1 MMAAM
6 NLNLRAVRRCDLLA
20 DDETAYRVAAR
31 RLEGGARLIDCGL
44 HVEGGI
50 EAGIALAEICMADL
64 GRVHLVPGSP
74 EIWPGPAITVR
85 TDQPIAA
92 CMASQYAGWQIAGD
106 KFFAMGSGPMRAVR
120 GREEIFRDIGHVEK
134 SDRIVGILETGKLP
148 TAAVCEH
155 VAMECQVS
163 AEQLTLL
170 VAPTRSQAGTIQV
183 VARSVETALHKLHT
197 LNFDLKRVVSGFGI
211 APLPPTSADD
221 LTGIGRSNDAVLY
234 GGRVTLWVRGD
245 DEEIERYGP
254 NVPSSSSRDYGQP
267 FGTVFA
273 SYKHDFYR
281 IDPLL
286 FSPAQVTFVNL
297 DSGHSFTYG
306 EPDAEI
312 LRQSFA

>member
-1 MMAAM
+1 
-6 NLNLRAVRRCDLLA
+6 LA
-20 DDETAYRVAAR
+20 DEATAHRVAVI

-44 HVEGGI
+44 LAEGGL
-50 EAGIALAEICMADL
+50 EAGIALAEICLADL

-74 EIWPGPAITVR
+74 EIWPGPAIMVR
-85 TDQPIAA
+85 TDQPLAA

-106 KFFAMGSGPMRAVR
+106 KFFAMGSGPMRAAR
-120 GREEIFRDIGHVEK
+120 GREEIFREIGYVEK
-134 SDRIVGILETGKLP
+134 AERIVGILETGKVP

-155 VAMECQVS
+155 IAVECQVT

-170 VAPTRSQAGTIQV
+170 VAPARSQAGAIQV

-197 LNFDLKRVVSGFGI
+197 LNFDLKRIVSGMGI

-221 LTGIGRSNDAVLY
+221 LTGIGRTNDAVLY
-234 GGRVTLWVRGD
+234 GGRVTLWVRGT

-273 SYKHDFYR
+273 NYDHDFYR
-281 IDPLL
+281 VDPLL

-306 EPDAEI
+306 ETNADI